1 MNLTEKY
8 KIRVLAVKK
17 LKSKP
22 SGKREKKMLYQ
33 VIGVE
38 RKTGDFTPR
47 DEPDKKI
54 HYDNIVLHCVTL
66 KRLVGCAGQKA
77 EQCSIKV
84 VDSADMLGSV
94 DAMEDLSKVIGHQ
107 FDFDVGFGKIKSWE
121 LVK

>member
-1 MNLTEKY
+1 
-8 KIRVLAVKK
+8 
-17 LKSKP
+17 
-22 SGKREKKMLYQ
+22 MLYQ

-107 FDFDVGFGKIKSWE
+107 FDFEVNFGKIKSWE

>member
-1 MNLTEKY
+1 
-8 KIRVLAVKK
+8 
-17 LKSKP
+17 
-22 SGKREKKMLYQ
+22 MLYQ

-38 RKTGDFTPR
+38 RKTGDFTPK
-47 DEPDKKI
+47 DEPLTSEI
-54 HYDNIVLHCVTL
+54 HYDNIVFHCVTL

-84 VDSADMLGSV
+84 VDSADLLGSV